1 MDKCSPY
8 KHKQVHKNPGN
19 RNPKIHSINP
29 VCLNRHTGRRLRV
42 GFESKQV
49 VGISIFNLALGIQ
62 LNNTKKYILFAAN
75 YSKAQSDMLNMFV
88 LLSKPLLLRSP
99 QKNTANNGKVGSTKR
114 GDSNANRRLT
124 WETFMSLR
132 LQNGCIYL
140 YLRKQICGSNLRCA
154 IFNETIAPHFTQ
166 TMAFSYEAR
175 RTEPFNSIGPPS
187 YSRLRKIR
195 RTFNAPLQADGGMD
209 GDER

>member
-1 MDKCSPY
+1 LQLAISAQEARFLSTQQSQRQWMCTQPGHLSPVLRLSATWINAVRISTNKCTRIRGIET
-8 KHKQVHKNPGN
+8 Q
-19 RNPKIHSINP
+19 RFTRFNP

-140 YLRKQICGSNLRCA
+140 YLLNAQCDVRTNLTLLYRAQIFFFQGEGALM
-154 IFNETIAPHFTQ
+154 Q
-166 TMAFSYEAR
+166 
-175 RTEPFNSIGPPS
+175 
-187 YSRLRKIR
+187 
-195 RTFNAPLQADGGMD
+195 
-209 GDER
+209 